1 MYRIIDGRGTG
12 KTGRLMLIA
21 KENNAVFVCSNTK
34 AMETKAHVY
43 GLTGILFMSYHEFNK
58 VIREKSY
65 LDRNV
70 VIDDLEDY
78 INYTLGTALK
88 FVGYSIS
95 EE

>member
-1 MYRIIDGRGTG
+1 MYRIIDGRGMG
-12 KTGRLMLIA
+12 KTSRLMLIA
-21 KENNAVFVCSNTK
+21 KDNNAVFVCSNTR

-58 VIREKSY
+58 VIREKGY

-78 INYTLGTALK
+78 INYTISPTFK
-88 FVGYSIS
+88 FVGYSIN
-95 EE
+95 ED

>member
-12 KTGRLMLIA
+12 KTSRLMLIA

-34 AMETKAHVY
+34 AMETKAHAY
-43 GLTGILFMSYHEFNK
+43 GFTGILFMSYYEFNE
-58 VIREKSY
+58 VIRGKGY

-70 VIDDLEDY
+70 VIDDLENY
-78 INYTLGTALK
+78 INYTISPTFKL
-88 FVGYSIS
+88 VGYSIS